1 MSKPKF
7 PPNPQPKIDNRSIPK
22 GYMYIPGET
31 YKPPYQ
37 KSKTSK
43 NKAVDDDK
51 NWTRIPNAPKGRRF

>member
-22 GYMYIPGET
+22 GYTYIPGET
-31 YKPPYQ
+31 YK

-43 NKAVDDDK
+43 NKAVDNDK
-51 NWTRIPNAPKGRRF
+51 NWDRLGNMPKGRRF